1 MKKLGKSFSFLTKI
15 MLVVGLLISNLSSLS
30 VVFAYEATGAIEI
43 AVINDKLN
51 IKYTDEL
58 AEEVENVNVN
68 VYENYTYLDNTSYYV
83 DELATEPGKLST
95 YSLTSEELIVLE
107 GLELESILSSIIF
120 DGLYEV
126 KVEITDTNDEII
138 DSAVYSENVEHD
150 SGLAFKLFDEVGNEI
165 IASENN
171 VYSIMKDNSKIN
183 VVAQILAGGLKPT
196 DMFSYNDEDYM
207 GVDLLELEFSS
218 EFDFSG
224 HLYGEYTLPI
234 EVKLLNSNLEE
245 VIYTDNIEVLYE
257 SYAKNT
263 LLLNEGIEELG
274 LSETYEF
281 NGDTKDGVLTVLLN
295 SNITNTVLDLYN
307 LMNLVVSEDDV
318 ISYVISNNEYED
330 ILATYNDTLG
340 VSLED
345 YLNTILLD
353 DNTVL
358 SLMNEGLTITY
369 KVVMVGDTNGDN
381 ILTDEDLL
389 GLVDQVIGLDETNLS
404 KSDLNSD
411 EEVNTLDVMYLDQVV
426 KTGMWEVALEEVE
439 AVVDASLV
447 LNGSDVVSGDE
458 FTVDYVLSVKDYA
471 VNGFAG
477 LFNYDE
483 AMLELVSV
491 EVANDFVGNIND
503 GKFLYLVDE
512 SLVGTEVT
520 SETGEIVFEAV
531 DYVVLTATFKA
542 LKSGESEV
550 TINEIE
556 YFDQNKYLVVDSMVE
571 PVTVVVNASDN
582 NNLSSL
588 IVAGQTI
595 ELVED
600 VLDYEITVSND
611 VTVADVEA
619 IVSNVAANITS
630 IVAPEELIE
639 GANTITITITA
650 ENGDV
655 KVYTI
660 TVNREK
666 AVEEE
671 NTTTQMNYTN
681 NYYETSGVEDSNKE
695 EVIIDAEED
704 EDDEEVEVE
713 EESNISKIIIIIL
726 ILLVIAGLIYLIF
739 KDEDD
744 EETRRTNKEINKLKK
759 EKEEVEVK
767 VEKTSE
773 KPINKSNNK
782 TNSNNKKNNRK

>member
-1 MKKLGKSFSFLTKI
+1 
-15 MLVVGLLISNLSSLS
+15 
-30 VVFAYEATGAIEI
+30 
-43 AVINDKLN
+43 
-51 IKYTDEL
+51 
-58 AEEVENVNVN
+58 
-68 VYENYTYLDNTSYYV
+68 
-83 DELATEPGKLST
+83 
-95 YSLTSEELIVLE
+95 
-107 GLELESILSSIIF
+107 
-120 DGLYEV
+120 
-126 KVEITDTNDEII
+126 
-138 DSAVYSENVEHD
+138 
-150 SGLAFKLFDEVGNEI
+150 
-165 IASENN
+165 
-171 VYSIMKDNSKIN
+171 
-183 VVAQILAGGLKPT
+183 
-196 DMFSYNDEDYM
+196 
-207 GVDLLELEFSS
+207 
-218 EFDFSG
+218 
-224 HLYGEYTLPI
+224 
-234 EVKLLNSNLEE
+234 
-245 VIYTDNIEVLYE
+245 
-257 SYAKNT
+257 
-263 LLLNEGIEELG
+263 
-274 LSETYEF
+274 
-281 NGDTKDGVLTVLLN
+281 
-295 SNITNTVLDLYN
+295 
-307 LMNLVVSEDDV
+307 MNLVVSEDDV

-759 EKEEVEVK
+759 EKEEVKEK